1 MTVEVSV
8 PTRRTLQGT
17 LECWICGNAP
27 RPSARICRSTAHP
40 DAEHTSPSRL
50 APNTK
55 RFPMPNS
62 KPIRIL
68 VVDDHFM
75 VRMGLSASLNVESD
89 MEVVG
94 EAATGETALA
104 AYRQHQPTLVIM
116 DVRLPGSNGDAATA
130 TIVQEFPD
138 ARILMLST
146 HSGEEE
152 VFRALQAG
160 ARGYILKSAMRE
172 ELLRAI
178 REVYEG
184 RRYVDPAV
192 APLLAAR
199 TQHRSLTSRELE
211 VLRMVAKGLGNK
223 AIAASLSIAEVTVK
237 LHVSHVL
244 EKLSVKDRTEAAT
257 AAVQRG
263 IISLDS

>member
-1 MTVEVSV
+1 M
-8 PTRRTLQGT
+8 
-17 LECWICGNAP
+17 
-27 RPSARICRSTAHP
+27 PS
-40 DAEHTSPSRL
+40 
-50 APNTK
+50 
-55 RFPMPNS
+55 S

-75 VRMGLSASLNVESD
+75 VRMGLSASLSVESD
-89 MEVVG
+89 MEVVA
-94 EAATGETALA
+94 EAANAETALA
-104 AYRQHQPTLVIM
+104 AYKQHHPSLVIM
-116 DVRLPGSNGDAATA
+116 DVRLPGGSGVDATA
-130 TIVQEFPD
+130 AMVQTFPD
-138 ARILMLST
+138 ARVLMLST

-178 REVYEG
+178 RDVFDG
-184 RRYVDPAV
+184 RRYLDSTV

-199 TQHRSLTSRELE
+199 MSHRSLTGRELE

-223 AIAASLSIAEVTVK
+223 EIAAALNIAEVTVK

-244 EKLSVKDRTEAAT
+244 EKLGVKDRTEAAT
-257 AAVQRG
+257 VALQRG
-263 IISLDS
+263 VISME